1 MKKNCQSDEWR
12 ESPHNS
18 KGSMKKI
25 IFFVFI
31 YIAPFVIAST
41 AWCIEQL
48 CRERNIGR
56 RIHASFFRFLKS
68 VWESEFWYGAAK
80 ACLILMTPFI
90 FIGRVRRKLS
100 GASQEE
106 QEARKRKTEIMKRE
120 RKERNEYTPKSLRH
134 AG

>member
-1 MKKNCQSDEWR
+1 
-12 ESPHNS
+12 
-18 KGSMKKI
+18 MKKI

-106 QEARKRKTEIMKRE
+106 EREKRVHTKKPPACRLTGVA
-120 RKERNEYTPKSLRH
+120 YAAKSYETGKANALPFFFFLL
-134 AG
+134 